1 MAYRRSPDDPLDH
14 RLIKSSNQISHPLPP
29 AQRELELQRQLCASQ
44 HYSTPQPQKRNREQL
59 SPPSSCSSVN
69 GQPTSLFNE
78 LMSCDGDSD
87 DLNKPAGSHLDKNGN
102 QILDLTMLTED
113 SDEIECDITDEECDW
128 KLKSELLAMYQSMR
142 QVCAEL
148 NRRKEDRNSLG
159 PFSAQDSGV
168 SESPS
173 PISELQLSSALLQ
186 QLRKE
191 FKAAF
196 SDFLTECDEEGV
208 RFDLHFF
215 CLCFPLLLLILYHF
229 FNSLRMPFRLNL
241 QLASCCILP
250 NLLKFSFERTNR
262 MDCPNDLSERTIQTT
277 VQEN

>member
-1 MAYRRSPDDPLDH
+1 
-14 RLIKSSNQISHPLPP
+14 
-29 AQRELELQRQLCASQ
+29 
-44 HYSTPQPQKRNREQL
+44 
-59 SPPSSCSSVN
+59 
-69 GQPTSLFNE
+69 
-78 LMSCDGDSD
+78 MSCDGDSD
-87 DLNKPAGSHLDKNGN
+87 DLNKTPGSHLDKNGN
-102 QILDLTMLTED
+102 QILDITMLTED

-208 RFDLHFF
+208 GFDLHF
-215 CLCFPLLLLILYHF
+215 CLCFHVIRFRF
-229 FNSLRMPFRLNL
+229 F
-241 QLASCCILP
+241 
-250 NLLKFSFERTNR
+250 
-262 MDCPNDLSERTIQTT
+262 
-277 VQEN
+277 

>member
-1 MAYRRSPDDPLDH
+1 
-14 RLIKSSNQISHPLPP
+14 
-29 AQRELELQRQLCASQ
+29 
-44 HYSTPQPQKRNREQL
+44 
-59 SPPSSCSSVN
+59 
-69 GQPTSLFNE
+69 
-78 LMSCDGDSD
+78 MSCDGDSD

-229 FNSLRMPFRLNL
+229 
-241 QLASCCILP
+241 
-250 NLLKFSFERTNR
+250 
-262 MDCPNDLSERTIQTT
+262 
-277 VQEN
+277 